1 MIQDRQKS
9 YADNTKRPLE
19 FDINDKIFLKVT
31 PWKQML
37 KFGMKG
43 KLAPRYI
50 QPFKV
55 TKRIGLVAYKLVLS
69 LYLAKIHDIFHAS
82 LY

>member
-1 MIQDRQKS
+1 MIQGRQKS

-19 FDINDKIFLKVT
+19 FGISDKIFLKVT
-31 PWKQML
+31 SWKQML